1 MPSTRRQKAKARKS
15 REVDMLS
22 DIENMDVMLGNGNS
36 NPIERELADAIEQS
50 SVQGDVESN
59 EHLGNQYA
67 SFAYENN
74 LPRQNDIRQ
83 SLQTFSN
90 ELNLRL
96 SQDMD
101 SMMSMMHGQINRDIS
116 NAITE
121 RVIPEIQ
128 NILSSMSS
136 SGNRDT
142 EASMSPCSQENK
154 ENPSGLRSKITKKDS
169 RSVGDLRDT
178 TASGHYM
185 VTGANETQQQIPEF
199 LTGRIH
205 SISNLERQQSNHN
218 VSLDTT
224 LPVPEPEVSATPQDP
239 LNRLADVL
247 VNLQIKPQTM
257 TIRPVQTTPM
267 TFDGISEKFEL
278 FEDLFHTIIK
288 MQPAMT
294 EQMKINHFR
303 SLLRKGALQ
312 TFRNINSIN
321 RQTLEGKLVIFRRKY
336 VKPESQAT
344 AKHKWHWLTFDPNT
358 MKLPDFLEEL
368 NQGAEKAFG
377 ENAKSMIDS
386 FLYEKL
392 PPKLKPSVNMA
403 RLENGTYEEIVA
415 YLVRELEFNA
425 LEESDDL
432 PMATMASAS
441 TSSNNL
447 LSNGINTDKDAQCS
461 YCKTTGHFY
470 KSCPKLK
477 KKKELEDKNGKKPQ
491 RPTYP
496 ECPTCKKTNHPAERC
511 WKGAGAHLR
520 PKRTRPEDKA
530 DETSGIRNRPRS
542 HLTLK
547 LHLQPNQ
554 AHVKPIQKTNFAT
567 TPSFQPDVG
576 ATICHIWPTKHYL

>member
-15 REVDMLS
+15 REMDMLS
-22 DIENMDVMLGNGNS
+22 DIENMDVMLGNGSS
-36 NPIERELADAIEQS
+36 NPIERELTDAIEQS

-59 EHLGNQYA
+59 EHSGNQYT

-74 LPRQNDIRQ
+74 LPRQDDIRQ
-83 SLQTFSN
+83 SLETFSN
-90 ELNLRL
+90 EFNLRL
-96 SQDMD
+96 SQEMD
-101 SMMSMMHGQINRDIS
+101 SMMSMMHGQINRAIS
-116 NAITE
+116 NAIAE

-128 NILSSMSS
+128 NIVSSMSS

-142 EASMSPCSQENK
+142 EASVSPNSQENR
-154 ENPSGLRSKITKKDS
+154 EFSSGFKSKFAKRDSQSACDLGDIAGRS
-169 RSVGDLRDT
+169 
-178 TASGHYM
+178 HYM
-185 VTGANETQQQIPEF
+185 VTGANEAQQPIPKF
-199 LTGRIH
+199 LSGRIH
-205 SISNLERQQSNHN
+205 SIPNLERQQSNHN

-224 LPVPEPEVSATPQDP
+224 LPAPDPEVPESTQDP

-247 VNLQIKPQTM
+247 VNLQNKPHTM
-257 TIRPVQTTPM
+257 TIRPVQTTRM
-267 TFDGISEKFEL
+267 TFDGKSEKFEL
-278 FEDLFHTIIK
+278 FEDLFHTMIK
-288 MQPAMT
+288 MQPALT
-294 EQMKINHFR
+294 EQMKINHFH

-321 RQTLEGKLVIFRRKY
+321 RQTLEDVLVIFRRKY

-344 AKHKWHWLTFDPNT
+344 AKHKWHRLTFDPNT

-386 FLYEKL
+386 LLYAKL
-392 PPKLKPSVNMA
+392 PPKLEPSVNMA

-415 YLVRELEFNA
+415 HLERELDLNA

-441 TSSNNL
+441 TSNNNL
-447 LSNGINTDKDAQCS
+447 LSNGINTNKDAQCS
-461 YCKTTGHFY
+461 YCKATGHFY

-477 KKKELEDKNGKKPQ
+477 KKKELEDKNGKKTQ

-496 ECPTCKKTNHPAERC
+496 ECPTCGKKNHPVERC

-530 DETSGIRNRPRS
+530 DDTSGDEKSSKKSTSPETTSSS
-542 HLTLK
+542 HSSSR
-547 LHLQPNQ
+547 
-554 AHVKPIQKTNFAT
+554 KTDSKN
-567 TPSFQPDVG
+567 
-576 ATICHIWPTKHYL
+576 